1 MRFHRIPCRPAAQ
14 GSAASLRVRHSAT
27 GLTDGAGLLLVRQLW
42 DQLALSTRIDQH
54 APPIGG
60 RYRASTMCETW
71 VTGLLYGVEHLD
83 DLAFL
88 ASRGIAPLFGWPRVP
103 DPTTM
108 GRWLR
113 RGGAAMAAHVD
124 QLTWWLVR
132 ARWRQTGV
140 PRAVS
145 LLLDSTVVQRYGT
158 QQAGATAGY
167 NPTRKGRPSH
177 HPLLAFLDTGDC
189 LGVCWRPGA
198 AHTAAG
204 ALEWIPTL
212 VARLRQAGVAQITVR
227 LDKGFFSE
235 AMVRLLRRL
244 RVDFVLKVPDQAY
257 VRRALGPWRA
267 SETAD
272 GYWTATGTLFD
283 AALRSVEHRETVPPA
298 PEALALETATRAH
311 VAHVLTNRVD
321 WHALTAWRTYNAGTL
336 VEQRIKELYQ
346 LGFGATAIDDLGGNA
361 LLAALTTLAY
371 QVLHVIR
378 TTALTGAWRR
388 AQPARLRR
396 WLLSLP
402 ARITTHAR
410 KHTVQCRRDE
420 PLRHH
425 LLAALR
431 GLRELIPPRLH
442 ALALA

>member
-1 MRFHRIPCRPAAQ
+1 VRFHRIPCRPAAQ

-42 DQLALSTRIDQH
+42 DRFALSARIDAH
-54 APPIGG
+54 APAVGG
-60 RYRASTMCETW
+60 RYRASTMLETW
-71 VTGLLYGVEHLD
+71 VAGLLYGVEHLD
-83 DLAFL
+83 DLQYL
-88 ASRGIAPLFGWPRVP
+88 AARGVAPLFGWTRVP

-113 RGGAAMAAHVD
+113 RGGTAMAAHVD
-124 QLTWWLVR
+124 TLTWWLVR
-132 ARWRQTGV
+132 ARWRQTRV
-140 PRAVS
+140 PPAVT

-158 QQAGATAGY
+158 QQAGASAGY

-189 LGVCWRPGA
+189 LGVRWRPGA

-204 ALEWIPTL
+204 ALEWIPEL

-235 AMVRLLRRL
+235 AMVALLQRL
-244 RVDFVLKVPDQAY
+244 RVDFVLKVPDHAY
-257 VRRALGPWRA
+257 VRRALGAWRA
-267 SETAD
+267 SEKAD
-272 GYWTATGTLFD
+272 GYWTATGTLHG
-283 AALRSVEHRETVPPA
+283 AALRSVEHRTLDALVPD
-298 PEALALETATRAH
+298 ALGLETTTRAH
-311 VAHVLTNRVD
+311 VAHVLTNRDD

-378 TTALTGAWRR
+378 TTALAGAWSR

-396 WLLSLP
+396 WVFTLP
-402 ARITTHAR
+402 ARLTTHAR
-410 KHTVQCRRDE
+410 KRTVQCRRDE
-420 PLRHH
+420 PFRHQF
-425 LLAALR
+425 LAALR
-431 GLRELIPPRLH
+431 GLRELIPPRVR
-442 ALALA
+442 ALAV

>member
-27 GLTDGAGLLLVRQLW
+27 GLTDGAGHLLVRQLW
-42 DQLALSTRIDQH
+42 DQFALSARIDHH

-60 RYRASTMCETW
+60 HYRASTMCETW

-83 DLAFL
+83 DLTFL
-88 ASRGIAPLFGWPRVP
+88 ASRGVAPLFGWPRVP

-113 RGGAAMAAHVD
+113 RGGQAMADHLDA
-124 QLTWWLVR
+124 LTWWLVR

-140 PRAVS
+140 PRAVTRV
-145 LLLDSTVVQRYGT
+145 LDSTVVQRYGT
-158 QQAGATAGY
+158 QQAGATAGS
-167 NPTRKGRPSH
+167 NPTRKGHPSH

-189 LGVCWRPGA
+189 LGVRWRPGA

-212 VARLRQAGVAQITVR
+212 VDRLRQAGVAQITVR
-227 LDKGFFSE
+227 LDRGCCAA
-235 AMVRLLRRL
+235 AMVALLRRL
-244 RVDFVLKVPDQAY
+244 RVDFALKVPDQAY

-267 SETAD
+267 SEKAD
-272 GYWTATGTLFD
+272 GYWTATGTLLA
-283 AALRSVEHRETVPPA
+283 AALRSVEHRETVAPA
-298 PEALALETATRAH
+298 AEALPLPTQTRVH
-311 VAHVLTNRVD
+311 VAHVLTNRDD

-336 VEQRIKELYQ
+336 VEQRLKELYQ

-378 TTALTGAWRR
+378 TTALTGTWRR

-396 WLLSLP
+396 WLLTLP
-402 ARITTHAR
+402 ARVTTHAR
-410 KHTVQCRRDE
+410 KRTVPCRRNE
-420 PLRHH
+420 PLRHP

-431 GLRELIPPRLH
+431 GLRELIPPRLKT
-442 ALALA
+442 LALP

>member
-1 MRFHRIPCRPAAQ
+1 
-14 GSAASLRVRHSAT
+14 
-27 GLTDGAGLLLVRQLW
+27 LVRQLW
-42 DQLALSTRIDQH
+42 DRFALSARIDAH
-54 APPIGG
+54 APAVGG
-60 RYRASTMCETW
+60 RYRASTMLETW
-71 VTGLLYGVEHLD
+71 VAGLLYGVEHLD
-83 DLAFL
+83 DLQYL
-88 ASRGIAPLFGWPRVP
+88 AARGVAPLFGWTRVP

-113 RGGAAMAAHVD
+113 RGGTAMAAHVD
-124 QLTWWLVR
+124 TLTWWLVR
-132 ARWRQTGV
+132 ARWRQTRV
-140 PRAVS
+140 PPAVT

-158 QQAGATAGY
+158 QQAGASAGY

-189 LGVCWRPGA
+189 LGVRWRPGA

-204 ALEWIPTL
+204 ALEWIPEL

-235 AMVRLLRRL
+235 AMVALLQRL
-244 RVDFVLKVPDQAY
+244 RVDFVLKVPDHAY
-257 VRRALGPWRA
+257 VRRALGAWRA
-267 SETAD
+267 SEKAD
-272 GYWTATGTLFD
+272 GYWTATGTLHG
-283 AALRSVEHRETVPPA
+283 AALRSVEHRTLDALVPD
-298 PEALALETATRAH
+298 ALGLETTTRAH
-311 VAHVLTNRVD
+311 VAHVLTNRDD

-378 TTALTGAWRR
+378 TTALAGAWSR

-396 WLLSLP
+396 WVFTLP
-402 ARITTHAR
+402 ARLTTHAR
-410 KHTVQCRRDE
+410 KRTVQCRRDE
-420 PLRHH
+420 PFRHQF
-425 LLAALR
+425 LAALR
-431 GLRELIPPRLH
+431 GLRELIPPRVR
-442 ALALA
+442 ALAV